1 MLLNYFRFF
10 NLCFLTVIYIRN
22 LNLMSFTEN
31 IVTTEKK
38 GITAV
43 PTAGAYLAELLVKS
57 DFSSEMRF

>member
-1 MLLNYFRFF
+1 
-10 NLCFLTVIYIRN
+10 
-22 LNLMSFTEN
+22 MSFTEN